1 MTNQM
6 IILQQQDELAKAGIL
21 NYTGRE
27 IEVTLPDESV
37 AVFKEVEEIH
47 TYSRWKELGYQV
59 QKGEKAI
66 AQFVIWKH
74 VAGKKKKETD
84 EESTDRMFMK
94 KASFFKRSQVAKI
107 EAE

>member
-37 AVFKEVEEIH
+37 IIIKEVEEIH
-47 TYSRWKELGYQV
+47 TYARWKELNYQV

-66 AQFVIWKH
+66 AQFMIWKH
-74 VAGKKKKETD
+74 VSGKKKKETD

-94 KASFFKRSQVAKI
+94 KASFFKRSQVREI
-107 EAE
+107 EK

>member
-6 IILQQQDELAKAGIL
+6 IIMQQQDELAKAGIL

-37 AVFKEVEEIH
+37 IVFKEVEEIH
-47 TYSRWKELGYQV
+47 TYARWKELGYQV
-59 QKGEKAI
+59 QKGEKAV
-66 AQFVIWKH
+66 AQFLIWKH
-74 VAGKKKKETD
+74 TSRKNKETD
-84 EESTDRMFMK
+84 EEEARMFMK
-94 KASFFKRSQVAKI
+94 KASFFKQSQVAKI